1 MKKIFFFIYLFHC
14 IYNDFMSKNCLKAF
28 IFINF
33 IKFNFY
39 LLIFI
44 IKFNLLLNIK
54 IVNSYYIFF
63 YYYYK
68 EFKSIIVNRINF

>member
-1 MKKIFFFIYLFHC
+1 MKKKFFFIYLFHS
-14 IYNDFMSKNCLKAF
+14 IYNVFMSKNCLKTF
-28 IFINF
+28 IFVNF

-63 YYYYK
+63 YYLLK
-68 EFKSIIVNRINF
+68 RI